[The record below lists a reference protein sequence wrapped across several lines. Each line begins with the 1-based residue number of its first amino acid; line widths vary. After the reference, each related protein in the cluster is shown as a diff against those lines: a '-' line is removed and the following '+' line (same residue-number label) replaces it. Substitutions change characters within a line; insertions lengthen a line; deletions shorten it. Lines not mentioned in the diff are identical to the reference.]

1 MTDMTNK
8 EYIAS
13 VIISAVR
20 THGIM
25 RFQGSMFRELDLEF
39 AESELDDLVKAGKM
53 RLRVDFY
60 NKDGECVWGSEGDSP
75 KEILERSP
83 YVGVSIEEVDMVK
96 SYIVLGDWAGKQEAI
111 SIATSLDERKR
122 DLKYIVS
129 VDLEKKEV
137 QYFLNSGGLGSM
149 ALVELSDGKRQ
160 SAIVQKEQMFVVIFG
175 GANLLV
181 KNAWD
186 EYIKYKAYME
196 SSLREEG

>member
-1 MTDMTNK
+1 MTNK
-8 EYIAS
+8 EYVES

-25 RFQGSMFRELDLEF
+25 RFQGSMFGELDLEF
-39 AESELDDLVKAGKM
+39 AESELDDLVEAGKM
-53 RLRVDFY
+53 KGRVDFY
-60 NKDGECVWGSEGDSP
+60 NEDGECVWGGPADSP
-75 KEILERSP
+75 EGRGEYLP
-83 YVGVSIEEVDMVK
+83 DVPDANDLNMDK
-96 SYIVLGDWAGKQEAI
+96 SYIVLGDWAGEQEPK
-111 SIATSLDERKR
+111 SIATSLDDRKR
-122 DLKYIVS
+122 DFKYCVS

-137 QYFLNSGGLGSM
+137 QYFLNSGGLGPM
-149 ALVELSDGKRQ
+149 ALVELRDGGLQ

-186 EYIKYKAYME
+186 EYIKYQAYIE